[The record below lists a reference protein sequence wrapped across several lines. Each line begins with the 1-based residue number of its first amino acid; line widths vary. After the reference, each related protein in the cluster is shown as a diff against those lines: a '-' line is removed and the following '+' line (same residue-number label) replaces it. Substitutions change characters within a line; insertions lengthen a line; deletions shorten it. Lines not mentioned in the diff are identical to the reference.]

1 MIKKKNLIFLPN
13 TGDEQYYPVD
23 KQGVDETLRILSSGD
38 HPNVN
43 SLDYV
48 PVRHESRGM
57 IPIKN
62 KPKR

>member
-1 MIKKKNLIFLPN
+1 MIKNKNLVFLPN

-23 KQGVDETLRILSSGD
+23 KQGVDETLLKLSSGD
-38 HPNVN
+38 HPNVT
-43 SLDYV
+43 SLNYT
-48 PVRHESRGM
+48 PVNHESSGM

>member
-1 MIKKKNLIFLPN
+1 MIKKDNLVFLPN

-23 KQGVDETLRILSSGD
+23 KQGVDATLLQLSRGD
-38 HPNVN
+38 HPNVT
-43 SLDYV
+43 SLNYT
-48 PVRHESRGM
+48 PVNHESTGM

>member
-1 MIKKKNLIFLPN
+1 MIKKNNLVFLPN

-23 KQGVDETLRILSSGD
+23 KQGVDATLLQLSSGD

-43 SLDYV
+43 SLNYT
-48 PVRHESRGM
+48 PVRHESSGM

>member
-1 MIKKKNLIFLPN
+1 MIKKNNLIFLPN

-23 KQGVDETLRILSSGD
+23 KQGVDETLLKLSSAD
-38 HPNVN
+38 HPSIN
-43 SLDYV
+43 SLNYI
-48 PVRHESRGM
+48 PVSHESRGM